1 MSGAPPSV
9 PALAARLSR
18 LSTRLSDP
26 AEWGAILSA
35 LARANPANDAVVSIP
50 AGSAAAITDLFAAL
64 GADDTPLAS
73 ARLKMI
79 EIEYECRMEELA
91 KKLADSRAEVATL
104 ASKNQTLEESAKTM
118 HADLSTAH
126 ADLRTAESARAETTK
141 KLSAALMEI
150 DAMTQEKRALL
161 KASGHQDQLDAFQQ
175 EEYNKLLA
183 NYRDT
188 RMELEQLRN
197 QYGEQSVE
205 QTSLKFAKEKI
216 EQQYAIAKSQLEWT
230 QAEWQRSVD
239 DAAVAAKD
247 KSRQVQQLL
256 GKVDELAHHTAHLE
270 QTVQRLTEQVH
281 DRDTELATTRRR
293 VVELET
299 QLAEQEGQFK
309 HELQMAKHLAQRQT
323 QLAEEARK
331 FAQAVNQDLATA
343 KTAID
348 QLQTEYA
355 EYRTG
360 QEQTVAELERNLDA
374 LRTHCRDLEE
384 RIKVVDE
391 RNIDMQV
398 IAGQTSTSQPF
409 PASTLVGKA
418 LQSGKT
424 YSQLWTDLVK
434 KENEVAFLQS
444 RVVELEEGLHT
455 IMCEMEE
462 RAPVY
467 AKLTADNDELRAAQ
481 RHLNTQLV
489 QIERQ
494 RAGILE
500 QCQQWKQRA
509 VQTEEELDAQKLMT
523 SDLARQLV
531 CLLSGMNADVVVAQL
546 RSLVVDG
553 AELDA
558 AQTAISEHLVDF
570 TSVEALV
577 AKNQQ
582 LLAMV
587 RQLTEQHEAL
597 SRRVQGDLALQLDR
611 VTKERDELDVQVKAL
626 QIQMQKL
633 ETECSSDATPG
644 QPAAAVAARSSSPQR
659 RSDRSSEEAQN
670 LKLQTEHLQ
679 NVIASLQDKLNQAD
693 LRVTEEIMKSARFEA
708 QAKYLDTEKASA
720 EKSLAI
726 VRDQLQHLTVKCTT
740 LSGSLAQ
747 WEERYDALAADLR
760 RTQAAL
766 EKEKR
771 DHAASDM
778 EREVLARTHAH
789 MQSSLEHVTAEREV
803 TKQLLN
809 STQAQLE
816 RQATDLSTAGAQAQ
830 MRIQN
835 LEQQI
840 TVLTNKLESAQE
852 EHKRMLATHAKE
864 LRDLQQE
871 CLDKVLQAETRVTSA
886 AGAAP
891 TPLARSLAPSPTP
904 DQVAAATEQAERL
917 QLKVDQL
924 TADVDF
930 LSGQLRQRDER
941 VQEVLAHA
949 QQVETQL
956 AATQTLL
963 DAAKK
968 EAEILT
974 NAVGEGRGKLA
985 ETDVTVARLRAEVT
999 AAREETAAVERD
1011 LVVLRET
1018 HQAVETHNAQLAGD
1032 LEAAEDRYR
1041 REIQSHA
1048 AALQTLERTK
1058 ERMVTLQDRVREL
1071 EAALDTAETTRVTLI
1086 AEADGRARAAAEETK
1101 QLQEQLDNLRKQ
1113 NDLLLAKTPSSDRSA
1128 TELIDLLRAD
1138 RNALLAEKET
1148 AVLEATRHV
1157 HTLERRVET
1166 LKLQLEAAQAQSQ
1179 APELQA
1185 LRAKFDDQTH
1195 QVALLRESNLTLRRE
1210 SQHHETLLAQTTSE
1224 LEAARA
1230 EVSRLRE
1237 QQVELTT
1244 NSLSHEAQ
1252 IARYRTDASE
1262 WQKKYSAM
1270 LREFERVDPQQHQ
1283 ELIEQRNQLQQQCDE
1298 LAQKCTTLEATVA
1311 DTVSQLRQL
1320 QAAKKKTVEKAN
1332 AQIRLVKAR
1341 ADEQQTAFE
1350 RDRQELGDRLGA
1362 VTRQLVPIQ
1371 EELQQVKANL
1381 DAQLTKV
1388 AALEADNTS
1397 KAAQLKDLKMKLLE
1411 ARTKQ
1416 IAPPAPRAKR
1426 PHLDGDDS
1434 MTKRARTDSPVETTA
1449 PLVAPTAPVVPPV
1462 TSTPTTVPALAL
1474 APIPFSAPPS
1484 AQLSTLAPT
1493 AVSSSPTLAPTAA
1506 AAIPSP
1512 VAAPTLAPAPVV
1524 PTLTLAPPD
1533 VPHRP
1538 RVPSRLA
1545 HPASPTTAAASPP
1558 VTASSPAPEVPV
1570 MHAIPPPAAESVVL
1584 TTLVTATPVT
1594 TGAPAT
1600 TTIAAEPP
1608 VAAPAPVRA
1617 ASPIAA
1623 PAVAALAAFAQP
1635 PAATPLAAAPVA
1647 PPVPALAAPPVP
1659 APAAPLAPEPAVATS
1674 PPAQTNVAPPS
1685 PVRAAAPPAPF
1696 IPSSSAAT
1704 LRALLT
1710 ATMGKPAGGALSV
1723 TAPPLVPAPMTTIP
1737 ATAAAPVSL
1746 ATAPVV
1752 SPISPPVLT
1761 QAPEQ
1766 AQPIT
1771 DAMDVDV
1778 VAGGDDALAPFVESK
1793 LAEDA
1798 TMSEQEHDQEDFIGH
1813 DDDEA
1818 DEEGAIED
1826 GEQFADAVPAPTV
1839 VSALQVPQPRARTPS
1854 LVRPTSPVVSAA
1866 RSPATAAVT
1875 APMFPPVSVLAA
1887 PVSVAPVPTPAPVA
1901 VPAPVVVSPTQSA
1914 VPPPAA
1920 APAPSTTVL
1929 APQPVTFGS
1938 APTTPT
1944 TTNASNEDKNKP
1956 GFQFTPITFA
1966 PASAPA
1972 APPAPTVAPP
1982 AAPPAA
1988 ANAMLPLGMRRK
2000 GGPGGAAAAAAISA
2014 AQAQTAPATAAAAAS
2029 APPAPANAAAAATA
2043 ANGQADHAPTGHQP
2057 GSGPRRRRGG
2067 AGRGNGLPVVPSRRG
2082 RGRGQGGHGGS
2093 APPAS

>member
-9 PALAARLSR
+9 PALATRLSR
-18 LSTRLSDP
+18 LSTRLSDS
-26 AEWGAILSA
+26 AEWEAILST

-79 EIEYECRMEELA
+79 EVEYECRMEELA
-91 KKLADSRAEVATL
+91 KKLADSRAEVASL
-104 ASKNQTLEESAKTM
+104 ASKNQTLEEAAKTM
-118 HADLSTAH
+118 HDDLSTAH
-126 ADLRTAESARAETTK
+126 ADLRTAESARAETDK

-183 NYRDT
+183 NYRDM

-348 QLQTEYA
+348 QLQAEYA
-355 EYRTG
+355 EHRTG
-360 QEQTVAELERNLDA
+360 QEKKVAELERNLDA
-374 LRTHCRDLEE
+374 LRTHCHDLEE

-398 IAGQTSTSQPF
+398 IAGQTSTSQAF

-418 LQSGKT
+418 LQSGKS

-509 VQTEEELDAQKLMT
+509 AQTEEELDAQKLMT

-531 CLLSGMNADVVVAQL
+531 CLLSGMNADVVIAQL

-553 AELDA
+553 AELDE

-570 TSVEALV
+570 GNVEALV

-597 SRRVQGDLALQLDR
+597 SRRVQGDMAVQLDR
-611 VTKERDELDVQVKAL
+611 VTKERDELDVQTKAL
-626 QIQMQKL
+626 QIQMQRL
-633 ETECSSDATPG
+633 ETERPSGAAPD
-644 QPAAAVAARSSSPQR
+644 QPAAAVAQSSSPPR
-659 RSDRSSEEAQN
+659 RGDRSEEVQS
-670 LKLQTEHLQ
+670 LKLQTEHMQ

-720 EKSLAI
+720 EKSLTA

-766 EKEKR
+766 EQKKR

-816 RQATDLSTAGAQAQ
+816 RQAADLSTSGAQAQ
-830 MRIQN
+830 LRIQN

-840 TVLTNKLESAQE
+840 TVLTNKLENAQE
-852 EHKRMLATHAKE
+852 EHKRVLATHTKE

-871 CLDKVLQAETRVTSA
+871 CLDKVLQAEMRVAFA

-904 DQVAAATEQAERL
+904 DQVAVATEQAEKL

-968 EAEILT
+968 ETETLS
-974 NAVGEGRGKLA
+974 NAVGEGNRKLA
-985 ETDVTVARLRAEVT
+985 EADATIALLRAEVT

-1011 LVVLRET
+1011 LAVLRET

-1058 ERMVTLQDRVREL
+1058 ERMVALQDRVREL
-1071 EAALDTAETTRVTLI
+1071 EAALDSAETARVTLI
-1086 AEADGRARAAAEETK
+1086 AEADGRARAAGEETK
-1101 QLQEQLDNLRKQ
+1101 QLREQLDNLRKQ

-1185 LRAKFDDQTH
+1185 LRAKFDEQTH
-1195 QVALLRESNLTLRRE
+1195 QVALLRDSNLTLRRE
-1210 SQHHETLLAQTTSE
+1210 SQHQETLLAQTTSE

-1252 IARYRTDASE
+1252 IARYRTDAAE

-1298 LAQKCTTLEATVA
+1298 LSQKCTTLEATVA
-1311 DTVSQLRQL
+1311 DTVNQLKQL

-1350 RDRQELGDRLGA
+1350 RDRRELGDRLGE
-1362 VTRQLVPIQ
+1362 VTRQLIPIQ

-1381 DAQLTKV
+1381 DAQLAKA
-1388 AALEADNTS
+1388 AALEADNTT
-1397 KAAQLKDLKMKLLE
+1397 KATQLKDLKMKLLE

-1434 MTKRARTDSPVETTA
+1434 MAKRARTDSPVETTT
-1449 PLVAPTAPVVPPV
+1449 PLVAPPASVAPPV
-1462 TSTPTTVPALAL
+1462 ASIPAPAPTLAL
-1474 APIPFSAPPS
+1474 APAPFSAP
-1484 AQLSTLAPT
+1484 
-1493 AVSSSPTLAPTAA
+1493 VSSKSPTLESAAFSPSPTLAPSTA

-1512 VAAPTLAPAPVV
+1512 VAASALAPAPVV

-1545 HPASPTTAAASPP
+1545 HPASPTTTIASPA
-1558 VTASSPAPEVPV
+1558 VTASSPALEVPV
-1570 MHAIPPPAAESVVL
+1570 VNAIAPPTVESVVL
-1584 TTLVTATPVT
+1584 TTLATATPAT
-1594 TGAPAT
+1594 ASAPAT
-1600 TTIAAEPP
+1600 TSIAAKPP
-1608 VAAPAPVRA
+1608 VVAPVPVRA

-1623 PAVAALAAFAQP
+1623 PAAAAHVAFAQS
-1635 PAATPLAAAPVA
+1635 PAAAAAAPSVSA
-1647 PPVPALAAPPVP
+1647 PLALP
-1659 APAAPLAPEPAVATS
+1659 APTPTPPATPLAPEPASATS
-1674 PPAQTNVAPPS
+1674 QPAQANVAPPS
-1685 PVRAAAPPAPF
+1685 PVRAAAPQAPF
-1696 IPSSSAAT
+1696 VPSTSASA

-1710 ATMGKPAGGALSV
+1710 ASMGKPAGGALSV
-1723 TAPPLVPAPMTTIP
+1723 TAAPFIPAPMTTVP
-1737 ATAAAPVSL
+1737 ATVAAPVSL
-1746 ATAPVV
+1746 ATAPAV
-1752 SPISPPVLT
+1752 SAVTPPVLI

-1766 AQPIT
+1766 AQPAT

-1778 VAGGDDALAPFVESK
+1778 VAGGDDPLAQNVESMG
-1793 LAEDA
+1793 AEDA
-1798 TMSEQEHDQEDFIGH
+1798 TMSEQEHDQDYFAH
-1813 DDDEA
+1813 DDEEA

-1826 GEQFADAVPAPTV
+1826 GEQFTDAAPAAPAI

-1854 LVRPTSPVVSAA
+1854 LVRPTSPAPAASRSPSVAAASAPLVPATVPVPVSAV
-1866 RSPATAAVT
+1866 P
-1875 APMFPPVSVLAA
+1875 VLAA
-1887 PVSVAPVPTPAPVA
+1887 VVPTPAPAVAPSPVA
-1901 VPAPVVVSPTQSA
+1901 VSPVQVA

-1920 APAPSTTVL
+1920 APAPSTTVV
-1929 APQPVTFGS
+1929 APPPATFGS

-1944 TTNASNEDKNKP
+1944 TANTSNEDKNKP

-1972 APPAPTVAPP
+1972 VPPTATVVAPP

-1988 ANAMLPLGMRRK
+1988 NATLPPGMRRK
-2000 GGPGGAAAAAAISA
+2000 GGAGGAAAAAVIAA
-2014 AQAQTAPATAAAAAS
+2014 AQAQTAPASAAAS
-2029 APPAPANAAAAATA
+2029 ASVPTPPASAAVATTA
-2043 ANGQADHAPTGHQP
+2043 ANGQADHALAGHQS

>member
-1 MSGAPPSV
+1 MSGVSPSV

-26 AEWGAILSA
+26 AEWEAILSA
-35 LARANPANDAVVSIP
+35 LARANPANDAVVSLP
-50 AGSAAAITDLFAAL
+50 AGSAAAINDMFAAL

-79 EIEYECRMEELA
+79 EVEYECRMEELA

-104 ASKNQTLEESAKTM
+104 ASKNQMLEEAAKTM
-118 HADLSTAH
+118 HDDLSTAH
-126 ADLRTAESARAETTK
+126 ADLRTAESARAETAK

-183 NYRDT
+183 NYRET
-188 RMELEQLRN
+188 RMELEQVRN

-348 QLQTEYA
+348 QLQAEYA

-398 IAGQTSTSQPF
+398 IAGQTSTSQAF

-509 VQTEEELDAQKLMT
+509 AQTEEELDAQKLMT

-531 CLLSGMNADVVVAQL
+531 CLLSGMNADVVIAQL
-546 RSLVVDG
+546 RSLIVDG
-553 AELDA
+553 ADLDE

-570 TSVEALV
+570 GNVETLV

-597 SRRVQGDLALQLDR
+597 SRRVQGDMAVQLDR

-626 QIQMQKL
+626 QIQMQRL
-633 ETECSSDATPG
+633 ETERPSGAAPD
-644 QPAAAVAARSSSPQR
+644 QAAAATAARPSSPPR
-659 RSDRSSEEAQN
+659 RGDRSSEEVQN
-670 LKLQTEHLQ
+670 LKLQTSHLQ

-720 EKSLAI
+720 EKSLAV

-816 RQATDLSTAGAQAQ
+816 RQAADLSTSGAQAQ
-830 MRIQN
+830 LRIQT

-840 TVLTNKLESAQE
+840 TVLTNKLENAQE
-852 EHKRMLATHAKE
+852 EQKRVLATHAKE

-871 CLDKVLQAETRVTSA
+871 CLDKVLQAETRVVSA
-886 AGAAP
+886 AGTAP

-904 DQVAAATEQAERL
+904 DQVAMATEQAERL

-924 TADVDF
+924 SADVDF

-941 VQEVLAHA
+941 VHEVLAHA

-963 DAAKK
+963 DTAKK
-968 EAEILT
+968 ETETLT
-974 NAVGEGRGKLA
+974 NAVNEGNGKLA
-985 ETDVTVARLRAEVT
+985 EADATIAQLRAEVA
-999 AAREETAAVERD
+999 AAREETAAVEHD
-1011 LVVLRET
+1011 LAVMRET

-1071 EAALDTAETTRVTLI
+1071 EAALDSAKTTRVTLI

-1113 NDLLLAKTPSSDRSA
+1113 NDLLLAKTPSSDRPA

-1166 LKLQLEAAQAQSQ
+1166 LKLQLEAAQAQTQ

-1185 LRAKFDDQTH
+1185 LRAKFDEQTH

-1210 SQHHETLLAQTTSE
+1210 SQHHEMLLAQTTSE

-1230 EVSRLRE
+1230 EVSQLRE

-1252 IARYRTDASE
+1252 IARYRTDAAE

-1298 LAQKCTTLEATVA
+1298 LTQKCTTLEATVA
-1311 DTVSQLRQL
+1311 ATVDQLRQL
-1320 QAAKKKTVEKAN
+1320 QIAKKQTVEKAN
-1332 AQIRLVKAR
+1332 AKIRLVKAR

-1350 RDRQELGDRLGA
+1350 RDRQELSDRLGE

-1381 DAQLTKV
+1381 NAQLAKV
-1388 AALEADNTS
+1388 AALEADNTA

-1426 PHLDGDDS
+1426 AHLDGDDS
-1434 MTKRARTDSPVETTA
+1434 MAKRARTESPVETTA
-1449 PLVAPTAPVVPPV
+1449 PLVAPAAPV
-1462 TSTPTTVPALAL
+1462 TSPLASIPAPAPTLAL
-1474 APIPFSAPPS
+1474 APTPFSAPASVMSTTLES
-1484 AQLSTLAPT
+1484 AALLP
-1493 AVSSSPTLAPTAA
+1493 SPTLAPTTAA
-1506 AAIPSP
+1506 DIPSP
-1512 VAAPTLAPAPVV
+1512 VTAPALAPAPVV

-1545 HPASPTTAAASPP
+1545 HPASPTTTAASPP
-1558 VTASSPAPEVPV
+1558 FSASSPGPELPV
-1570 MHAIPPPAAESVVL
+1570 MHAIVPPGTESVEP
-1584 TTLVTATPVT
+1584 TTLSTGVPVT
-1594 TGAPAT
+1594 TGPPGMT
-1600 TTIAAEPP
+1600 MNAAEPP
-1608 VAAPAPVRA
+1608 VAETAPVRA
-1617 ASPIAA
+1617 VSPVAA
-1623 PAVAALAAFAQP
+1623 PAVAALVTFAQP
-1635 PAATPLAAAPVA
+1635 PAATTPAPAPLAPPA
-1647 PPVPALAAPPVP
+1647 PPPA
-1659 APAAPLAPEPAVATS
+1659 APAAPLAPELAATTS

-1685 PVRAAAPPAPF
+1685 PVRAKAPTSF
-1696 IPSSSAAT
+1696 TPSTSASA

-1710 ATMGKPAGGALSV
+1710 ASMGKPAGGALSV
-1723 TAPPLVPAPMTTIP
+1723 TAPPFVPAPMATVP
-1737 ATAAAPVSL
+1737 ATVASLVPLTAAPAVS
-1746 ATAPVV
+1746 AVA
-1752 SPISPPVLT
+1752 PPVLP

-1778 VAGGDDALAPFVESK
+1778 VAGGDDSLAQFVESMG
-1793 LAEDA
+1793 AEDA
-1798 TMSEQEHDQEDFIGH
+1798 SMSEQEHDHDFFGR
-1813 DDDEA
+1813 DDEEA

-1826 GEQFADAVPAPTV
+1826 GEQFADAAPAAPAA
-1839 VSALQVPQPRARTPS
+1839 VSALQVPPPRARTPS
-1854 LVRPTSPVVSAA
+1854 LVRPASPVPAAA
-1866 RSPATAAVT
+1866 RSPAAMAAP
-1875 APMFPPVSVLAA
+1875 APLVPPIGSVSASAA
-1887 PVSVAPVPTPAPVA
+1887 PVSAALVPTPAPAVA
-1901 VPAPVVVSPTQSA
+1901 PAPVAVSPAQAT
-1914 VPPPAA
+1914 VPLPAA
-1920 APAPSTTVL
+1920 APTPSATVVAPPP
-1929 APQPVTFGS
+1929 ATFGS
-1938 APTTPT
+1938 APATPT
-1944 TTNASNEDKNKP
+1944 TASTNNEDKNKP

-1972 APPAPTVAPP
+1972 VPPATAVAPP
-1982 AAPPAA
+1982 AAQSAA
-1988 ANAMLPLGMRRK
+1988 TNTMLPPGVRRK
-2000 GGPGGAAAAAAISA
+2000 GGASGAATAAAIAA
-2014 AQAQTAPATAAAAAS
+2014 AQAQTVPAPAAAAAS
-2029 APPAPANAAAAATA
+2029 APLPPANVAPAATT
-2043 ANGQADHAPTGHQP
+2043 ANGQGDHAPTGHQP